1 MDIGAYHVLE
11 LQIAADPADR
21 RRVMPAI
28 RSEHRRIVDVGCGAG
43 QTLIASRL
51 PADVTAIGIDC
62 DPRAL
67 SLGRLLYP
75 RLGLIRARGEALP
88 LPSRFFDLA
97 ISRVAL
103 PYMST
108 GAALAEMA
116 RVLRPGGDLWIALH
130 PFSLVWDELKSSVK
144 RRRWRIA
151 LQRAYAL
158 ANGAA
163 VHLTGKELPAPY
175 RGKHHSFQTEGRIVR
190 TLQSL
195 DFENIRVEKGRFF
208 VVTAT
213 RKREAA

>member
-11 LQIAADPADR
+11 LQIAADPVDR

-28 RSEHRRIVDVGCGAG
+28 RCEHRRIVDVGCGAG

-51 PADVTAIGIDC
+51 PADVTAIGVDC

-75 RLGLIRARGEALP
+75 RLGLIRGRGEALP
-88 LPSRFFDLA
+88 LPTGFFDLA

-103 PYMST
+103 PYMRT
-108 GAALAEMA
+108 GAALAEMS
-116 RVLRPGGDLWIALH
+116 RVLRPGGDLWIVLH
-130 PFSLVWDELKSSVK
+130 PFSLVWGEFKASLK
-144 RRRWRIA
+144 RRRWRVA

-163 VHLTGKELPAPY
+163 VHLTGRELPVAY
-175 RGKHHSFQTEGRIVR
+175 RGKCHSFQTEARIVR
-190 TLQSL
+190 TLESL
-195 DFENIRVEKGRFF
+195 GFEGIRVEQGRFF

-213 RKREAA
+213 KRRSGQ

>member
-11 LQIAADPADR
+11 LQIAADPVDR

-28 RSEHRRIVDVGCGAG
+28 RAEHRRIVDVGCGAG

-51 PADVTAIGIDC
+51 PAGVTAVGIDC

-67 SLGRLLYP
+67 SLGRLLHP
-75 RLGLIRARGEALP
+75 GLTLIRARGEALP

-103 PYMST
+103 PYMRT
-108 GAALAEMA
+108 GAALAEMS

-130 PFSLVWDELKSSVK
+130 PFSLVWSELKDSVK
-144 RRRWRIA
+144 RRRWRVA

-158 ANGAA
+158 VNGAA
-163 VHLTGKELPAPY
+163 VHFTGRELPAAC
-175 RGKHHSFQTEGRIVR
+175 RGKHHSFQTEARIVR
-190 TLQSL
+190 TLQGL
-195 DFENIRVEKGRFF
+195 GFHNIRVERGRFF

-213 RKREAA
+213 QRDAK

>member
-11 LQIAADPADR
+11 LQIAADPVDR

-28 RSEHRRIVDVGCGAG
+28 RGEHRRIVDVGCGAG

-51 PADVTAIGIDC
+51 PADVTAVGVDC

-67 SLGRLLYP
+67 SLGRLLHP
-75 RLGLIRARGEALP
+75 RLALIRARGESLP

-103 PYMST
+103 PYMRT

-130 PFSLVWDELKSSVK
+130 PFSLVWHELQASVK
-144 RRRWRIA
+144 RGRWGVA

-163 VHLTGKELPAPY
+163 LHLTGRELPLAW
-175 RGKHHSFQTEGRIVR
+175 RGKHHSFQTEARIVR

-195 DFENIRVEKGRFF
+195 GFENIRIEKGRFF

-213 RKREAA
+213 RKREAT